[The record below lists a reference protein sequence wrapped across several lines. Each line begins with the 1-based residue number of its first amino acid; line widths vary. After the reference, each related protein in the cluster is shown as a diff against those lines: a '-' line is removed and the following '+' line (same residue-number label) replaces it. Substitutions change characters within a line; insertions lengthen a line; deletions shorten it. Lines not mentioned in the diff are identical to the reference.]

1 MRDKFIK
8 SSRIDAAVA
17 AIQRGEFSDYSSVA
31 KKYKCSRIAISRRVC
46 GLTKTKRE
54 ANSF

>member
-17 AIQRGEFSDYSSVA
+17 AIQRGELSDYSSAA
-31 KKYKCSRIAISRRVC
+31 KKYKCSRIAISRRVYS
-46 GLTKTKRE
+46 LIKTKRE